1 MGDLLAVWLRAC
13 DGLAVAFA
21 SHLSLDMSP
30 QAAITHGAYMRA
42 LLWIHIHGLWIHKDT
57 LHSVAGQRGLQRGFG
72 RVRGKGLV
80 SGRVFVRCPFTKVL

>member
-1 MGDLLAVWLRAC
+1 MMGDLLAVWLGAC

-42 LLWIHIHGLWIHKDT
+42 LLSSLFS
-57 LHSVAGQRGLQRGFG
+57 SV
-72 RVRGKGLV
+72 
-80 SGRVFVRCPFTKVL
+80 